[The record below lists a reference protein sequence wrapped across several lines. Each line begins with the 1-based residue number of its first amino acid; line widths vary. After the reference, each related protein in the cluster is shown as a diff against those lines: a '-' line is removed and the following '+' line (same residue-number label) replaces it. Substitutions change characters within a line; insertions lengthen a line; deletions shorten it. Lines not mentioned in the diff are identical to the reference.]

1 MRPRFRQVEVEG
13 WILRDGFRAAAER
26 FLAPRRAR
34 VRVGGGD
41 VPRVLDAAL
50 PKMLVGLPAVVR
62 VHPSLFPQGV
72 DAAQPAP
79 GRAAAD
85 AVGEAEVD
93 GAGGGAAAV
102 GDVAAAGGE
111 EGSCAESFEES
122 WAGESEGGHGAA
134 GAGAADG
141 PLLWI
146 PRGVPVE
153 LRVSVR
159 NVTHVRDLEPT
170 ARLAAGQHRKEAG
183 NDLFRAGRFREA
195 AARYERAAAVLEG
208 GRGGGHCAG
217 PEAANGTAAGDGAV
231 GVGAEVEA
239 AAEASRVA
247 EAELRVQVYCNLA
260 TSLLRLG
267 RSAIPPPTPI
277 PPLARRAPRCE
288 RGVGTGQGG
297 RGGRRGGA
305 SGGAGT

>member
-1 MRPRFRQVEVEG
+1 MRPRYRQVELEG

-50 PKMLVGLPAVVR
+50 PKMLVGQPAVVR
-62 VHPSLFPQGV
+62 VHPSLLPQGV
-72 DAAQPAP
+72 GPARPAP

-85 AVGEAEVD
+85 AGGAAGVD
-93 GAGGGAAAV
+93 GAAGGAPAA
-102 GDVAAAGGE
+102 GDVAAAGGEEGDTAAAGGE

-122 WAGESEGGHGAA
+122 WAGESEGRHGAA
-134 GAGAADG
+134 GSGAADG

-159 NVTHVRDLEPT
+159 NVTHVRDLGPT

-183 NDLFRAGRFREA
+183 NA
-195 AARYERAAAVLEG
+195 
-208 GRGGGHCAG
+208 
-217 PEAANGTAAGDGAV
+217 
-231 GVGAEVEA
+231 
-239 AAEASRVA
+239 
-247 EAELRVQVYCNLA
+247 
-260 TSLLRLG
+260 
-267 RSAIPPPTPI
+267 PPP
-277 PPLARRAPRCE
+277 PPP
-288 RGVGTGQGG
+288 
-297 RGGRRGGA
+297 
-305 SGGAGT
+305 SY